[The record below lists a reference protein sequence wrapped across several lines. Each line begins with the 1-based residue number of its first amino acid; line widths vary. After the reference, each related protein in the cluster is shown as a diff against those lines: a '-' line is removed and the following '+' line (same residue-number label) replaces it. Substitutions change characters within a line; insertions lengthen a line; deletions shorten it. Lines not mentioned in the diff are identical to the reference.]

1 MRNRD
6 RWIASIAGGAVVA
19 LAASGIAL
27 AGGSSSAAGKTT
39 VGPWGRGILSS
50 HPSASTKPAG
60 AKTVSYYIV
69 AVTQQLA
76 LIDADDSG
84 SASPGDYFE
93 FTEALFDHAHQ
104 QVGRDHAKCTINYG
118 AETCEATFTIYGA
131 DIAVYGSL
139 TDTSSSL
146 AVTGGT
152 GSFFGENG
160 EADITGGTEG
170 TTDFT
175 ITLT

>member
-1 MRNRD
+1 MTHRK
-6 RWIASIAGGAVVA
+6 RWIVSIAGGAVVA
-19 LAASGIAL
+19 LALSGIAL
-27 AGGSSSAAGKTT
+27 AGGSSSGAGKATL
-39 VGPWGRGILSS
+39 GPWGRGVVSS
-50 HPSASTKPAG
+50 HPSAATKPSG

-69 AVTQQLA
+69 AVTQKTA
-76 LIDADDSG
+76 FIDADDSG
-84 SASPGDYFE
+84 SASPGDYVE

-104 QVGRDHAKCTINYG
+104 QVGRDHGKCTINYG
-118 AETCEATFTIYGA
+118 AETCEATFTIYGS

-139 TDTSSSL
+139 TDTSSAL

-160 EADITGGTEG
+160 EADITGGGETY
-170 TTDFT
+170 TDFT

>member
-1 MRNRD
+1 MRIRKG
-6 RWIASIAGGAVVA
+6 WIVPIAGGAAVA
-19 LAASGIAL
+19 LAVSGIAL
-27 AGGSSSAAGKTT
+27 AGGTSSGAGKTA
-39 VGPWGRGILSS
+39 VGPWGRGVVSS
-50 HPSASTKPAG
+50 HPSTAAKPSG
-60 AKTVSYYIV
+60 AETVSYYIV
-69 AVTQQLA
+69 AVIQQNA
-76 LIDADDSG
+76 FIDADDSG

-93 FTEALFDHAHQ
+93 FTEALFDHAHH
-104 QVGRDHAKCTINYG
+104 QVGQDHATCTINYA
-118 AETCEATFTIYGA
+118 AETCQGTFTIYGA